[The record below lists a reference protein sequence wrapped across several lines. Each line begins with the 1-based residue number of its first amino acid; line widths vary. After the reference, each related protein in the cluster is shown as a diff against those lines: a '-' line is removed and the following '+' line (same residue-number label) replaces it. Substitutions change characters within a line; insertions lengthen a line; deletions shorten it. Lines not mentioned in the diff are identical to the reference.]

1 MINVLVISEF
11 NAIKD
16 LLRSALKTQPNIDN
30 IMLSGDGNWNL
41 SLNKFSF
48 NSMTDVSDVVI
59 YDLDSMEK
67 EPRWKL
73 DRMFDALLNIQ
84 IAKHGMSSLVVISSE
99 HQLKLLQREVNFIE
113 GFVITKPFTFKQ
125 VAQVVNNIW
134 TSNLTS

>member
-73 DRMFDALLNIQ
+73 DRMFDTLLNIQ
-84 IAKHGMSSLVVISSE
+84 IAKLSMGCPR
-99 HQLKLLQREVNFIE
+99 LLLSQ
-113 GFVITKPFTFKQ
+113 
-125 VAQVVNNIW
+125 ANI
-134 TSNLTS
+134 N

>member
-1 MINVLVISEF
+1 SEF
-11 NAIKD
+11 NVIKD

>member
-1 MINVLVISEF
+1 
-11 NAIKD
+11 
-16 LLRSALKTQPNIDN
+16 
-30 IMLSGDGNWNL
+30 MLSGDGNWNL

>member
-1 MINVLVISEF
+1 MLVIGEF

-41 SLNKFSF
+41 SLSKFSF